1 MSCRSCT
8 KNKETGD
15 ASCPGFEPD
24 LTLSRCVNEHPPKY
38 EARVVHVLKDGFH
51 IYIGRGNRSR
61 GLKRSKWAN
70 PFVIGRDGS
79 REEVIRK
86 YEKWLLKRPDL
97 VAALP
102 ELRGKVLGCWCRPQA
117 CHGEV
122 LLRLAYSEV
131 GKGQD

>member
-24 LTLSRCVNEHPPKY
+24 LELNYCVNEHPMPF
-38 EARVVHVLKDGFH
+38 EARVVHVLKDSFE
-51 IYIGRGNRSR
+51 IYIGRANQSR
-61 GLKRSKWAN
+61 HLKRSKWAN
-70 PFVIGRDGS
+70 PYKIGRDGS

-86 YEKWLLKRPDL
+86 YERWLLKQPEL
-97 VAALP
+97 MAALP
-102 ELRGKVLGCWCRPQA
+102 ELRGKILGCWCSPQA
-117 CHGEV
+117 CHGDV

-131 GKGQD
+131 GRGRK